1 MKVEKIQR
9 SDGSFY
15 EHLIADEGMKLIN
28 KSYMDKTT
36 DGYTIVCGEVYLC
49 DTASSSEWVEI
60 TEDEAAAYQK
70 NYEEQKI
77 QRN

>member
-1 MKVEKIQR
+1 MKVEIIQR
-9 SDGSFY
+9 SDGSSY

-28 KSYMDKTT
+28 KSYLDKTA

-49 DTASSSEWVEI
+49 YTASSSDWVEV

-70 NYEEQKI
+70 NYEEKI
-77 QRN
+77 KK

>member
-28 KSYMDKTT
+28 TSYLDKTI
-36 DGYTIVCGEVYLC
+36 DGYTIICGEVHLC
-49 DTASSSEWVEI
+49 DTASSSDWAEI
-60 TEDEAAAYQK
+60 TEDNAVE
-70 NYEEQKI
+70 YEK
-77 QRN
+77 